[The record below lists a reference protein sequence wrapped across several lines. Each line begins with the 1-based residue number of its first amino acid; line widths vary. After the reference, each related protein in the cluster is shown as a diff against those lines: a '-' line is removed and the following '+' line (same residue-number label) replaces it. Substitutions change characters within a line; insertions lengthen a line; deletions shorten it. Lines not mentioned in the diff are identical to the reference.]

1 MTLVCHVRWRYQDV
15 EVEEGRGQAQ
25 NSLWGRGKFE
35 GFFEGCKTFMNTVA
49 MGI

>member
-25 NSLWGRGKFE
+25 EGSLGQRK
-35 GFFEGCKTFMNTVA
+35 V
-49 MGI
+49 